1 MGSEMCIRD
10 SLWEM
15 YLIEGLEN
23 GNFAVVTKSHQV
35 LVDGTGAIDIA
46 QVMLD
51 SHAEVSDDTPDVWNP
66 RPEPSDPE
74 LIGSALS
81 SILTR
86 PTVAW
91 DVLNTGVRDVGAAA
105 EAVAVWAK
113 DTSVGLAK
121 SVYAMIR

>member
-1 MGSEMCIRD
+1 M
-10 SLWEM
+10 
-15 YLIEGLEN
+15 
-23 GNFAVVTKSHQV
+23 
-35 LVDGTGAIDIA
+35 
-46 QVMLD
+46 
-51 SHAEVSDDTPDVWNP
+51 WNP

-81 SILTR
+81 SVLTR

-121 SVYAMIR
+121 SVYAMIRSPIESPLNTRIGAQRRFARTEVSLEDLQQVHGTTWDGE